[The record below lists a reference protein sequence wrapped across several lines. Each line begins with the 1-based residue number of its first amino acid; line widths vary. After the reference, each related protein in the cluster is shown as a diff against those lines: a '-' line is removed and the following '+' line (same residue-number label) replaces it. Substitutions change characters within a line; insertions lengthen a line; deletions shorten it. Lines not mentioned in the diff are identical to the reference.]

1 LNNDTFSD
9 RHMARHR
16 QKDAEAGGDGL
27 GVIES
32 RKKLWRDRDGTIVSK
47 RPAHT
52 DGHGPMTKKKA
63 LEQHSQNQQPV
74 SSKGSLQVLHPEPL
88 SPPKSLPSTD
98 SLDVPP
104 PLVEFYTDRAFGEPT
119 NGPDMFD
126 FLANSSWGS
135 NPSSSSM
142 CIGGGMPSEDMFNPD
157 TGELP
162 EWVCTG

>member
-1 LNNDTFSD
+1 MFSD

-16 QKDAEAGGDGL
+16 QRDAEAGGEGL

-32 RKKLWRDRDGTIVSK
+32 RKKLWRDSDGAIVSK

-52 DGHGPMTKKKA
+52 EGHGPMTKKKA
-63 LEQHSQNQQPV
+63 FEQHSQNIQPD
-74 SSKGSLQVLHPEPL
+74 SSKGNFQVLHTEPL

-104 PLVEFYTDRAFGEPT
+104 PFMEFYPDRAFGEPT

-135 NPSSSSM
+135 NTSSSSVY
-142 CIGGGMPSEDMFNPD
+142 IGGGMPSEDMFNPD
-157 TGELP
+157 TGEFHK
-162 EWVCTG
+162 WGYVG